1 MGEGDDANPVGAPWF
16 DALPDGVV
24 LVERGRVTSINLAA
38 ARMLDV
44 DRAWALHA
52 PLIAVLRDH
61 RLEGAAAGSEPTELD
76 VRGKRVRVVPVRG
89 GMVLQ
94 DLTALRRAESDAREL
109 LAVLSH
115 ELRTPAT
122 TISATLD
129 ALADDLAE
137 PDRSRFLAR
146 GRSEARRLARLLD
159 DLTVDVRPPRE
170 RSVRLEDV
178 VTRAQA
184 SLQPVLDQ
192 RRVRVRNDVGD
203 ATVWADEDKVLQVVL
218 NLLENAALH
227 GPADGVVDVVAWP
240 EDDRVLLEVRDQGV
254 PIDPETAEA
263 FFALH
268 AQGGPKAKGTGLGL
282 YIVRSIA
289 TAWGGRAWGG
299 PRRVPVGPAHEGRVA
314 VMGNAFGVS
323 VPAKRPS

>member
-1 MGEGDDANPVGAPWF
+1 MGEPDGSLPLGASWS
-16 DALPDGVV
+16 DALADGVI

-38 ARMLDV
+38 ARLLDV
-44 DRAWALHA
+44 DRDWALGA

-61 RLEGAAAGSEPTELD
+61 RLEEAAAGSEPIELD
-76 VRGKRVRVVPVRG
+76 VRGKRLLVVPVQG
-89 GMVLQ
+89 GMLLQ

-137 PDRSRFLAR
+137 PDRARFLAR
-146 GRSEARRLARLLD
+146 GRSEAKRLARLLD
-159 DLTVDVRPPRE
+159 DLTVEVRPPRE

-178 VTRAQA
+178 VTRALA
-184 SLQPVLDQ
+184 SLQPVLEQ
-192 RRVRVRNDVGD
+192 RRVRVRGYVGD
-203 ATVWADEDKVLQVVL
+203 VTVWADEDKVLQVVL
-218 NLLENAALH
+218 NLVENAVLH
-227 GPADGVVDVVAWP
+227 GPAGGVVDVVAWP
-240 EDDRVLLEVRDQGV
+240 EEDRIFLEVRDQGA

-268 AQGGPKAKGTGLGL
+268 AQGG
-282 YIVRSIA
+282 
-289 TAWGGRAWGG
+289 
-299 PRRVPVGPAHEGRVA
+299 
-314 VMGNAFGVS
+314 
-323 VPAKRPS
+323 

>member
-1 MGEGDDANPVGAPWF
+1 MPEPEGSLPDDGSWL
-16 DALPDGVV
+16 DALAEGVI

-44 DRAWALHA
+44 DRGWARHA

-61 RLEGAAAGSEPTELD
+61 RLERAAAGSDPTELD
-76 VRGKRVRVVPVRG
+76 VRDRRLRVVPVTG
-89 GMVLQ
+89 GLLLQ
-94 DLTALRRAESDAREL
+94 DLTELRSAEADAREL

-122 TISATLD
+122 TIAATLD
-129 ALADDLAE
+129 ALADDLPE
-137 PDRSRFLAR
+137 EDRRRFLAR
-146 GRSEARRLARLLD
+146 GRSEAQRLARLLD

-170 RSVRLEDV
+170 RSVPLEAV
-178 VTRAQA
+178 VARALG
-184 SLQPVLDQ
+184 SLQPVLAR
-192 RRVRVRNDVGD
+192 RRVKVRVDVG
-203 ATVWADEDKVLQVVL
+203 ATTVWADEDKVLQVVL

-227 GPADGVVDVVAWP
+227 GPEDGVVDVVAWP
-240 EDDRVLLEVRDQGV
+240 EGTEARIEVRDRGV

-289 TAWGGRAWGG
+289 VAWGGRAWGG
-299 PRRVPVGPAHEGRVA
+299 PRTDAGDAGEHGDDDRT
-314 VMGNAFGVS
+314 GNAFGVS
-323 VPAKRPS
+323 VPLKRPS

>member
-1 MGEGDDANPVGAPWF
+1 MGEPDASNPVGAPWF
-16 DALPDGVV
+16 DALADGVV
-24 LVERGRVTSINLAA
+24 LVERGRVAAINLAA
-38 ARMLDV
+38 ARVLDV

-61 RLEGAAAGSEPTELD
+61 RLEEAAAGSEPSELD
-76 VRGKRVRVVPVRG
+76 VRGKRLRVVPIRG

-146 GRSEARRLARLLD
+146 GQSEARRLARLLD

-178 VTRAQA
+178 VGRAQA
-184 SLQPVLDQ
+184 SLRPVLDQ
-192 RRVRVRNDVGD
+192 RRVRVRSDVGD
-203 ATVWADEDKVLQVVL
+203 VTVWADEDKVLQVVL

-227 GPADGVVDVVAWP
+227 GPAGGVVDVVAWP
-240 EDDRVLLEVRDQGV
+240 EDERVLFEVRDQGV

-299 PRRVPVGPAHEGRVA
+299 PRRDAGDPAHDDDTA
-314 VMGNAFGVS
+314 VTGNAFGVS
-323 VPAKRPS
+323 VPAKRPG